1 MDHRDV
7 QDALR
12 EIADPE
18 VAESSARF
26 FKTGPENTVRET
38 SFWGSGFPKCA
49 RSLENSTNYL
59 LRKLS
64 CFFIPTSTK
73 SDFVH

>member
-18 VAESSARF
+18 VVESSARF
-26 FKTGPENTVRET
+26 FKTGSGEYSEGDQ
-38 SFWGSGFPKCA
+38 FWGSGFPKCA
-49 RSLENSTNYL
+49 RSLENLTNYL

-64 CFFIPTSTK
+64 CFFIPISTK
-73 SDFVH
+73 NDFVP